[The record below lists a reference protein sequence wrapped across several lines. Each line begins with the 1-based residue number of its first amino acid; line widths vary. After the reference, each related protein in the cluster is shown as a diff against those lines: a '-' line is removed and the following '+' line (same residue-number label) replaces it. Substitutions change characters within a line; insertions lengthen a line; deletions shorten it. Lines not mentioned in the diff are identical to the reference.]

1 MYQSYADADY
11 YEETYGGSVIP
22 EDEIQTVLKN
32 ASRHIDILTYNRI
45 IGRGFDNLTEYQQEL
60 IKEINCEM
68 AEFEYENKDLINTVL
83 KSYSINGVSM
93 SFGESWNISVN
104 NGIAVK
110 REYYAKLCSTGLC
123 SRIVR

>member
-22 EDEIQTVLKN
+22 EDKIQTVLKN

-45 IGRGFDNLTEYQQEL
+45 IGRGFENLTEYQQEL

-93 SFGESWNISVN
+93 SFGESWNITVN

-110 REYYAKLCSTGLC
+110 RECYAKLCSTGLC